1 MPSSDAPH
9 RPRRLGRVG
18 ALGVATLTLG
28 ATWGSTARA
37 QQQAEGFGVER
48 LYLSAPGAGWFVMDT
63 LDMQG
68 GLGGVAGL
76 TMGYSH
82 DALRV
87 KTSDDSQH
95 LAVVSDQA
103 FANFGFAAT
112 YDRWR
117 FYLNFNMPIL
127 GEGDSGVVGRY
138 QFTSPCTPDPSS
150 GSCAPHVTPGNDPD
164 LLSDA
169 RIGFEG
175 RFFGDATS
183 PLRLGADGQLF
194 VPNGERAEYVTDGTY
209 RAMIRALIAG
219 DVGLLTYAGQLGVHI
234 RPLDDSPT
242 PGSPQ
247 GTELLFG
254 AAAGAK
260 LAVSE
265 SRDVALIVGPELF
278 GATAFQSFFGSS
290 GTAIEGMLSG
300 RVEGTHNDEP
310 QLRVKLGVGAG
321 IDPRFG
327 APAWR
332 AVVAIEL
339 FDHHADR
346 DKDGVPNRSDAC
358 PDTPGMRTKDPRT
371 NGCPSD
377 RDGDGIPDSDD
388 ACPDQPGPGTMDLK
402 TNGCPVRSRDSP

>member
-1 MPSSDAPH
+1 MSSSDPDRRAN
-9 RPRRLGRVG
+9 RLGRVG
-18 ALGVATLTLG
+18 ALCVVTLVL
-28 ATWGSTARA
+28 AAACESTARA

-87 KTSDDSQH
+87 RTSNDSEH
-95 LAVVSDQA
+95 LAVVSDEA

-127 GEGDSGVVGRY
+127 GEGDGGVVGRY
-138 QFTSPCTPDPSS
+138 QFTSPCTPDPNG
-150 GSCAPHVTPGNDPD
+150 GSCTPNITPTNNPD

-183 PLRLGADGQLF
+183 ALRLGADAQLF

-209 RAMIRALIAG
+209 RAMIRALVAG
-219 DVGLLTYAGQLGVHI
+219 DVGVLTYAGQLGVHV

-242 PGSPQ
+242 PASPQ
-247 GTELLFG
+247 GSELLFG

-260 LAVSE
+260 LPVSDRHVAV
-265 SRDVALIVGPELF
+265 IVGPELF
-278 GATAFQSFFGSS
+278 GATAFQSFLGSS
-290 GTAIEGMLSG
+290 GTAIEGLLSG
-300 RVEGTHNDEP
+300 RVEGTRDDEP
-310 QLRVKLGVGAG
+310 QLRFKLGIGAG

-332 AVVAIEL
+332 AVIAVEL

-346 DKDGVPNRSDAC
+346 DKDGIPNGRDAC
-358 PDTPGMRTKDPRT
+358 PDTPGTRTKNPRT

-388 ACPDQPGPGTMDLK
+388 ACPDTPGLRTMDLK
-402 TNGCPVRSRDSP
+402 SNGCPAPGTNNP

>member
-1 MPSSDAPH
+1 MSSSDTD
-9 RPRRLGRVG
+9 RRANRRERVG
-18 ALGVATLTLG
+18 ALGVVTLAL
-28 ATWGSTARA
+28 AAAWEPTAHA

-87 KTSDDSQH
+87 KTTDDSQH
-95 LAVVSDQA
+95 LAVVSDEA

-112 YDRWR
+112 YERWR
-117 FYLNFNMPIL
+117 FYLNFDMPIL

-138 QFTSPCTPDPSS
+138 RFTSPCTPDPS
-150 GSCAPHVTPGNDPD
+150 GSCTPDVTLVNDPD

-183 PLRLGADGQLF
+183 ALRLGADGQLF

-209 RAMIRALIAG
+209 RAMIRALAAG
-219 DVGLLTYAGQLGVHI
+219 DVGLLTYAGQLGVHV

-242 PGSPQ
+242 AGSPQ
-247 GTELLFG
+247 GSELLFG

-260 LAVSE
+260 LPVSE
-265 SRDVALIVGPELF
+265 DGHVVVIVGPELF
-278 GATAFQSFFGSS
+278 GATAFQSFLGSS

-300 RVEGTHNDEP
+300 RVEGTRDDEP
-310 QLRVKLGVGAG
+310 QLRFKLGIGAG

-332 AVVAIEL
+332 AAIAIEL

-346 DKDGVPNRSDAC
+346 DKDGIPNGRDAC
-358 PDTPGMRTKDPRT
+358 PDTPGMRTKNPRT
-371 NGCPSD
+371 NGCPA
-377 RDGDGIPDSDD
+377 PD
-388 ACPDQPGPGTMDLK
+388 
-402 TNGCPVRSRDSP
+402 TNHP

>member
-1 MPSSDAPH
+1 
-9 RPRRLGRVG
+9 V
-18 ALGVATLTLG
+18 VTLVLT

-87 KTSDDSQH
+87 KTNDDSQH
-95 LAVVSDQA
+95 LAVVSNQA

-112 YDRWR
+112 YDRFR
-117 FYLNFNMPIL
+117 VYLNFNMPFE
-127 GEGDSGVVGRY
+127 GEGESGVVGRY

-150 GSCAPHVTPGNDPD
+150 MSCTPNITLTNDPD

-169 RIGFEG
+169 RIGVEG
-175 RFFGDATS
+175 RFFGDAGS
-183 PLRLGADGQLF
+183 ALRLGADGQLF

-209 RAMIRALIAG
+209 RAMIRALVAG
-219 DVGLLTYAGQLGVHI
+219 DIGLFTYAGQLGVHV

-247 GTELLFG
+247 GSELLFG

-260 LAVSE
+260 LPVSE
-265 SRDVALIVGPELF
+265 ERHLALIVGPELF
-278 GATAFQSFFGSS
+278 GATAFQSFFGAR
-290 GTAIEGMLSG
+290 GTAIEGLLSG
-300 RVEGTHNDEP
+300 RVEGTRDDEP
-310 QLRVKLGVGAG
+310 QLRFKLGFGAG

-332 AVVAIEL
+332 AAIAIEL

-346 DKDGVPNRSDAC
+346 DKDGVPNGRDAC
-358 PDTPGMRTKDPRT
+358 PDTPGMRTTNPHT
-371 NGCPSD
+371 NGCPPD

-388 ACPDQPGPGTMDLK
+388 ACPERPGPRTTDFK
-402 TNGCPVRSRDSP
+402 TNGCPAPDTGNP

>member
-1 MPSSDAPH
+1 MSSSDPDRRAN
-9 RPRRLGRVG
+9 RLGRVG
-18 ALGVATLTLG
+18 ALRVVTLASAVAWT
-28 ATWGSTARA
+28 STARA

-87 KTSDDSQH
+87 KTINDSQH
-95 LAVVSDQA
+95 LAVVSDEA

-112 YDRWR
+112 YERWR
-117 FYLNFNMPIL
+117 VYLNFNMPLVI
-127 GEGDSGVVGRY
+127 EGQSGAVGNY
-138 QFTSPCTPDPSS
+138 QFAAPSVDPSS
-150 GSCAPHVTPGNDPD
+150 NPD
-164 LLSDA
+164 TLTDA

-175 RFFGDATS
+175 RLLGDAGS
-183 PLRLGADGQLF
+183 PFRLGADAQLF
-194 VPNGERAEYVTDGTY
+194 VPNGDRAEYDTDGTY
-209 RAMIRALIAG
+209 RAMLRGLVAG
-219 DVGLLTYAGQLGVHI
+219 DVGLLTYAGQLGVHV

-247 GTELLFG
+247 GSELLFG

-260 LAVSE
+260 LPVSE
-265 SRDVALIVGPELF
+265 DRHIALIVGPELF
-278 GATAFQSFFGSS
+278 GATAFQSFLGSS
-290 GTAIEGMLSG
+290 GTAIEGLLSG
-300 RVEGTHNDEP
+300 RVEGTRDDEP
-310 QLRVKLGVGAG
+310 QLRFKLGIGAG

-332 AVVAIEL
+332 AAIGIEL

-346 DKDGVPNRSDAC
+346 DKDGIPNGRDAC
-358 PDTPGMRTKDPRT
+358 PDTPGMRTKNPRT
-371 NGCPSD
+371 NGCPA
-377 RDGDGIPDSDD
+377 PD
-388 ACPDQPGPGTMDLK
+388 
-402 TNGCPVRSRDSP
+402 TNNP

>member
-1 MPSSDAPH
+1 MWNSERIPLP
-9 RPRRLGRVG
+9 
-18 ALGVATLTLG
+18 ALLPPAAAFCFATLAL
-28 ATWGSTARA
+28 ALLWAPEAPA

-48 LYLSAPGAGWFVMDT
+48 LYLSPPGAGWFVMDT
-63 LDMQG
+63 LDMRG

-82 DALRV
+82 DALRI
-87 KTSDDSQH
+87 KSSDDSQH
-95 LAVVSDQA
+95 LTVVSHEA

-112 YDRWR
+112 YERWR
-117 FYLNFNMPIL
+117 FYLNFNMPL
-127 GEGDSGVVGRY
+127 LVEGQSGTVGNY
-138 QFTSPCTPDPSS
+138 QFTSPCTPN
-150 GSCAPHVTPGNDPD
+150 GTSCIPDITLSNDPD

-169 RIGFEG
+169 RIGFDA
-175 RFFGDATS
+175 RFFGDAS
-183 PLRLGADGQLF
+183 GPLRLGADGQLF

-209 RAMIRALIAG
+209 RAMLRGLVAG
-219 DVGLLTYAGQLGVHI
+219 DIGLWSYAGQLGVHV

-254 AAAGAK
+254 AAGGAR
-260 LAVSE
+260 LFVSQ
-265 SRDVALIVGPELF
+265 SHDTALIVGPELF

-300 RVEGTHNDEP
+300 RLEGTRDDEP
-310 QLRVKLGVGAG
+310 QLRLKVGVGVG

-332 AVVAIEL
+332 GAIAIEL

-346 DKDGVPNRSDAC
+346 DKDGIPNGRDAC
-358 PDTPGMRTKDPRT
+358 PDTPGIRTKNPQT
-371 NGCPSD
+371 NGCPPD
-377 RDGDGIPDSDD
+377 RDGDGIPDQDD
-388 ACPDQPGPGTMDLK
+388 ACPDQPGPGTTDLR
-402 TNGCPVRSRDSP
+402 TNGCPTPGTDNH